1 MLVINGLKNRGIIS
15 KEKKKKNRNMM
26 GYSER
31 SLQEMLRQLLNKEML
46 GSLYT

>member
-15 KEKKKKNRNMM
+15 KEKKKNRNMM